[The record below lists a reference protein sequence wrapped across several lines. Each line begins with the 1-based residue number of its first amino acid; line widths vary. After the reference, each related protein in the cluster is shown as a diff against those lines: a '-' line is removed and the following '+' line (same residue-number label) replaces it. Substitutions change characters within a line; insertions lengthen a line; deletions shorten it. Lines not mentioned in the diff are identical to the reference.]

1 MESSSQ
7 SGGRLPSHQERQCP
21 QTLARRKPRPDSPP
35 STATFP
41 CGSVWRWW
49 PGWGSAGQCPSSP
62 IGDRIKVD
70 TVSVLFA
77 LQGEQITDRPL
88 DVARVAVPLLIYF
101 GVMCSHHSSPVSA
114 WVSPTTAMRQSP
126 LPQPATTSNW
136 PSRWPSQWFG
146 VTSGQ
151 ALAGTIGP
159 LIEVPVLV
167 ALDTR
172 AQP

>member
-1 MESSSQ
+1 
-7 SGGRLPSHQERQCP
+7 
-21 QTLARRKPRPDSPP
+21 
-35 STATFP
+35 
-41 CGSVWRWW
+41 
-49 PGWGSAGQCPSSP
+49 QCPSSP

-77 LQGEQITDRPL
+77 LQGEQITDR
-88 DVARVAVPLLIYF
+88 
-101 GVMCSHHSSPVSA
+101 
-114 WVSPTTAMRQSP
+114 
-126 LPQPATTSNW
+126 